1 MFATKDKI
9 FPQSVLWRP
18 AYEVIDDL
26 RVDQAPLA
34 RALISL
40 LSYVGVDNKHFFTPD
55 MVTSPPHLPSPY
67 IHRMLQYANMEVRS
81 HPDPYVPID
90 IQEHHPHDSL
100 SGFMLSHSWLR
111 HRPPPHGPA
120 APPLPMATIP
130 EAEVKKLVSRPQKI
144 HVVPIKGY
152 SALVYRDQT
161 GEAHLG
167 FQYLVQDSPVPEG
180 STGEAIACIIALKD
194 HSSIQA
200 LPNDLLPF
208 HYPNSHGDRLFLL
221 PCVETEISIWDA
233 EENDDDIEFLPMREL
248 MNLDPPLAPG
258 LPDLRDAIIN
268 IFADPILTSRVH

>member
-1 MFATKDKI
+1 
-9 FPQSVLWRP
+9 
-18 AYEVIDDL
+18 
-26 RVDQAPLA
+26 
-34 RALISL
+34 
-40 LSYVGVDNKHFFTPD
+40 
-55 MVTSPPHLPSPY
+55 
-67 IHRMLQYANMEVRS
+67 
-81 HPDPYVPID
+81 
-90 IQEHHPHDSL
+90 
-100 SGFMLSHSWLR
+100 
-111 HRPPPHGPA
+111 
-120 APPLPMATIP
+120 MATIP

-268 IFADPILTSRVH
+268 IFADPIFDLSSTLTKCETCRSLGPSGSSCNVCMKLRTSIMRPYATQGHL